1 MDELFHILFYKL
13 KSNLKITTVFNLSGI
28 IKTTGSGLLYVVFAV
43 AAFYLTRTTINY
55 LLTEAHIGLFLL
67 HRFISMALFVFFMTV
82 SIGNIIVAYTTLY
95 RSSEVSYL
103 FTKPVSFTNVFIIK
117 FLDNF
122 FYSSATLFFIGIAVI
137 IGYGSYFNMSL
148 SFYLIVVF
156 LIFIPFMLIAA
167 SVAGKIL
174 FALMRLSSLIG
185 AMAVVSG
192 LIAAYIGSIYLFF
205 KFTNPS
211 LLVQNVMQ
219 FYPYTD
225 QYFVQFEPKFSYYLP
240 NQWVADFLYW
250 TAKGNSSNSFLCLI
264 QILLSAILLFSL
276 LVLIAKLYYRKSW
289 LQSLELKFIKRR
301 QPSARIL
308 FFQKRSILDSQT
320 EVLLKKEILQFLRE
334 PMQYLHLGVM
344 ILFMGIFTIS
354 IMHVNLGKVPPFM
367 YAVFYTVVF
376 LFTAFLLSSLAV
388 RFVYPAVS
396 IEARYFWKIK
406 SSPISL
412 SKFFRIKYLVYLIPT
427 IVLGSFL
434 ILFSNWEHRGEPQ
447 LITCVFVSVLFLS
460 ITLIT
465 LNISAGTFFSNFG
478 EKNPIR
484 VASTQGASLTF
495 LLSLVY
501 LVIASALIFNIFDNY
516 FISKKLKEYLSG
528 GLILNSIFI
537 SFLVSS
543 VISSIAYIIGLRSLH
558 RDLS

>member
-1 MDELFHILFYKL
+1 MGELFHILFYKL
-13 KSNLKITTVFNLSGI
+13 KYNLKITAVFNLGGI
-28 IKTTGSGLLYVVFAV
+28 IKTTGSGLLYLVFAV
-43 AAFYLTRTTINY
+43 SAFYLTRTTINY
-55 LLTEAHIGLFLL
+55 LLTEVHIGLFLL

-82 SIGNIIVAYTTLY
+82 SVGNIIVAYTTLY
-95 RSSEVSYL
+95 RSSEVIYL

-122 FYSSATLFFIGIAVI
+122 FYSSATLFFIGVAVI
-137 IGYGSYFNMSL
+137 IGYGSYFNMSFL
-148 SFYLIVVF
+148 FYTNVTF

-167 SVAGKIL
+167 SIAGIIL
-174 FALMRLSSLIG
+174 FTLMKLASRIG
-185 AMAVVSG
+185 ALAVVSG
-192 LIAAYIGSIYLFF
+192 LIAAYIGSIFLFF

-219 FYPYTD
+219 FYPHTD
-225 QYFVQFEPKFSYYLP
+225 QYFVQFEPKFSQYLP

-250 TAKGNSSNSFLCLI
+250 TAKGNSSNSITYAI
-264 QILLSAILLFSL
+264 QILIYATLLFSF
-276 LVLIAKLYYRKSW
+276 LVLIAKFYYRKSW
-289 LQSLELKFIKRR
+289 LQSLELKFFKRR
-301 QPSARIL
+301 QPSVRKI
-308 FFQKRSILDSQT
+308 FFQKRSIFGSQT
-320 EVLLKKEILQFLRE
+320 EVLLKKEIIQFFRE
-334 PMQYLHLGVM
+334 PMQYLHLGIM

-354 IMHVNLGKVPPFM
+354 MMHVNLGKVPPFM

-388 RFVYPAVS
+388 RFAYPAVS

-412 SKFFRIKYLVYLIPT
+412 SKFFRIKYLIYLIPT

-434 ILFSNWEHRGEPQ
+434 ILFSNWEHRGVPQ
-447 LITCVFVSVLFLS
+447 LITCVFVNVLFLS

-465 LNISAGTFFSNFG
+465 LNISAGSFFSNFD

-495 LLSLVY
+495 LLSLIY
-501 LVIASALIFNIFDNY
+501 LAIASALIFNIFDNY
-516 FISKKLKEYLSG
+516 FVSKKLKEYLSEG
-528 GLILNSIFI
+528 MILNSILI
-537 SFLVSS
+537 SFLVSA
-543 VISSIAYIIGLRSLH
+543 VISTIAYIIGLRSLH